1 MSGGKTAGFH
11 LAVKRRPREWD
22 QGEHLLYAQH
32 RPNLSGS
39 RVLFTFVCVDHSPS
53 CPQRSR
59 SGHPATRRATRTC
72 VFANPE
78 NVGRV
83 DHPEHHAQARPKW
96 NGGCKLIVRL
106 GATAH
111 KKERSCP
118 RFDCRIFRR
127 WGRSRRIRSA
137 LRRDQIS
144 MNPSSPP
151 LPVTSELIDVGAA
164 SFLTPRLDPCSP
176 GVLWPRPTRRAAI
189 RNHATSL
196 AKSRLFRR

>member
-118 RFDCRIFRR
+118 RFLIVEFF
-127 WGRSRRIRSA
+127 GVGAMHAARSGDEGTSPIVGARVHRDRKQGSDQLLISLLVRKA
-137 LRRDQIS
+137 LE
-144 MNPSSPP
+144 
-151 LPVTSELIDVGAA
+151 PVTSRAA
-164 SFLTPRLDPCSP
+164 SRAGGFDP
-176 GVLWPRPTRRAAI
+176 
-189 RNHATSL
+189 
-196 AKSRLFRR
+196 SRL

>member
-1 MSGGKTAGFH
+1 MGRRPSPKGKGLKKRKRTRHSRVVISSDLIDAELPCGNLILEPRNSARCDLVSGGKTAGFH
-11 LAVKRRPREWD
+11 LAVKRRPRERD

-118 RFDCRIFRR
+118 RF
-127 WGRSRRIRSA
+127 
-137 LRRDQIS
+137 
-144 MNPSSPP
+144 
-151 LPVTSELIDVGAA
+151 
-164 SFLTPRLDPCSP
+164 
-176 GVLWPRPTRRAAI
+176 
-189 RNHATSL
+189 
-196 AKSRLFRR
+196 